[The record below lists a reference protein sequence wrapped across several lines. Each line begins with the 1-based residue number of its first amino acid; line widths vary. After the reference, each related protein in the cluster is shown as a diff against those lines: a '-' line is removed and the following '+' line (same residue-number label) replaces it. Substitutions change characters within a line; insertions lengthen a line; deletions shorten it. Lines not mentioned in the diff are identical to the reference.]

1 MPGRPAATGTA
12 LTKLAVVWFKRDL
25 RVFDHAPLVE
35 AARFSEVLPLYVYEP
50 ELLHAPDCAP
60 QHVGFINECLAELD
74 QALSA
79 RGSPLLILHGE
90 ITQVLQQLLDHV
102 GPFALCAH
110 EETGNA
116 LSYARDRRVAAWC
129 GAHGVA
135 WKEFPSNGV
144 VRRLVS
150 RDAWASIWMQRMRQP
165 VLTAPEKLGRPA
177 RAPASTGLLSP
188 QQLGMQ
194 GRDKPQRQ
202 RGGRRQAA
210 QLAKTFFDQHLADYR
225 YSMSSPLSAEES
237 CSRLS
242 PHFAYGSLSIREV
255 MHKVWKTRAELQALP
270 EPARPRGLLAG
281 LKSFESRLHW
291 HCHFIQK
298 LESEPDIETQNVHRG
313 FDGVRP
319 HEVDRERFERW
330 CRGETGFPLV
340 DACMK
345 MLAETGWINFRMRA
359 LLVSFSGYQLWNH
372 WREPALHLARE
383 FLDYEPGIHY
393 PQVQMQS
400 GVTGINTLRI
410 YNPVKQAR
418 DRDPDGSFVRR
429 WLPALHRVPAAFI
442 VEPWTMPD
450 ELQQQIGVIIGR
462 DYPAP
467 VVDHLASA
475 RHARETLWALRRDAA
490 VRDEARRVFDKH
502 GSRNPQREGR
512 PRRKAPARA
521 DKTADKTADRRQG
534 GRQMSLDLE

>member
-1 MPGRPAATGTA
+1 M
-12 LTKLAVVWFKRDL
+12 TKLGVVWFKRDL
-25 RVFDHAPLVE
+25 RVFDHAALVE
-35 AARFSEVLPLYVYEP
+35 AARHHEVLPLYVYEP

-60 QHVGFINECLAELD
+60 QHVGFVNECLAELD
-74 QALSA
+74 DALSA
-79 RGSPLLILHGE
+79 RGSPLLLRHGE
-90 ITQVLQQLLDHV
+90 ITQVLQQLLDQV
-102 GPFALCAH
+102 GAFTLYSH

-116 LSYARDRRVAAWC
+116 LSYARDRRVAGWC
-129 GAHGVA
+129 RAHGIV

-144 VRRLVS
+144 VRRLAS
-150 RDAWASIWMQRMRQP
+150 RDAWASLWMQRMRP
-165 VLTAPEKLGRPA
+165 PPLAAPEVLGRPA
-177 RAPASTGLLSP
+177 LAPASTSLLTPTS
-188 QQLGMQ
+188 LGMR
-194 GRDKPQRQ
+194 GSDKPQRQ

-210 QLAKTFFDQHLADYR
+210 QLAKTFFHRHLADYR
-225 YSMSSPLSAEES
+225 YAMSSPLSAEES

-242 PHFAYGSLSIREV
+242 PHLAYGTLSIREV
-255 MHKVWKTRAELQALP
+255 VHKVWKTRAELQALP
-270 EPARPRGLLAG
+270 EHARPRGMLAG

-298 LESEPDIETQNVHRG
+298 LESEPAIETRNVHRG
-313 FDGVRP
+313 FDEVRP
-319 HEVDRERFERW
+319 PEVDRERFERW

-410 YNPVKQAR
+410 YNPVKQAH
-418 DRDPDGSFVRR
+418 DQDPDGSFVKR
-429 WLPALHRVPAAFI
+429 WLPALRAVPDEFI
-442 VEPWTMPD
+442 FEPWTMPTA
-450 ELQQQIGVIIGR
+450 LQQQTGVIIGY

-467 VVDHLASA
+467 VVDHLATA
-475 RHARETLWALRRDAA
+475 RHARETLWALRRNAD

-502 GSRNPQREGR
+502 GSRNPHREGR
-512 PRRKAPARA
+512 PRRGSQAGAGKSTGKS
-521 DKTADKTADRRQG
+521 DTA
-534 GRQMSLDLE
+534 RQMSLDLE

>member
-1 MPGRPAATGTA
+1 MHELHAAPEPAVTKPG
-12 LTKLAVVWFKRDL
+12 VVWFKRDL

-35 AARFSEVLPLYVYEP
+35 AARHREVLPLYVYEP
-50 ELLHAPDCAP
+50 ELLHAPDSAP
-60 QHVGFINECLAELD
+60 QHLGFINECLTELD

-79 RGSPLLILHGE
+79 RGSPLLICHGE
-90 ITQVLQQLLDHV
+90 ITQVLQQLFERF
-102 GPFALCAH
+102 GPFALYSH

-116 LSYARDRRVAAWC
+116 LSYARDRRVAGWC
-129 GAHGVA
+129 RGNGII

-144 VRRLVS
+144 VRKLTS
-150 RDAWASIWMQRMRQP
+150 RNDWASIWTQRMRP
-165 VLTAPEKLGRPA
+165 PPLAAPDTLRP
-177 RAPASTGLLSP
+177 PALPLSGSGLLSP
-188 QQLGMQ
+188 ESMGMQ
-194 GRDKPQRQ
+194 GSDKPQRQ

-210 QLAKTFFDQHLADYR
+210 QLTRAFFDQHLADYR
-225 YSMSSPLSAEES
+225 YAMSSPLSAEES

-242 PHFAYGSLSIREV
+242 PHLAYGTLSIREIV
-255 MHKVWKTRAELQALP
+255 HKVWKTRAELQALP
-270 EPARPRGLLAG
+270 EHARPRGLLAG

-298 LESEPDIETQNVHRG
+298 LESEPAIEMQNVHRG
-313 FDGVRP
+313 FDDVRAP
-319 HEVDRERFERW
+319 EVDRERFERW
-330 CRGETGFPLV
+330 RRGETGFPLV

-418 DRDPDGSFVRR
+418 DQDPDGSFVKR
-429 WLPALHRVPAAFI
+429 WLPALRAVPLEFI
-442 VEPWTMPD
+442 FEPWTMPPV
-450 ELQQQIGVIIGR
+450 LQEHLGVIIGR

-467 VVDHLASA
+467 VVDHLATA
-475 RHARETLWALRRDAA
+475 RRARDILWSLRRDAD
-490 VRDEARRVFDKH
+490 VRDESRRVFDKH

-512 PRRKAPARA
+512 PRRTSQAGASRA
-521 DKTADKTADRRQG
+521 AHGA
-534 GRQMSLDLE
+534 RQMSLDLE